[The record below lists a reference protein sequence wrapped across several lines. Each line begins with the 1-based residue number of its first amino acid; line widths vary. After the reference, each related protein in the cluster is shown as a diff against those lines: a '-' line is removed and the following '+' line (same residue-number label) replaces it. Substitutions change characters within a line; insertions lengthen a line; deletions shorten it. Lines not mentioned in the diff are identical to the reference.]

1 MKMKDVLVLGGL
13 ALGAYFLLK
22 QKTVSAK
29 AISLTDIVPTA
40 ISAEQPINYPVIPVT
55 VGGAPTNYVVP
66 SGATAYK
73 AVMINSSGSQ
83 TYLGTET
90 STTVPAGWSFNP
102 TGSFSIDISGH

>member
-22 QKTVSAK
+22 QKTVAAK
-29 AISLTDIVPTA
+29 QIPITEVVPTA
-40 ISAEQPINYPVIPVT
+40 ISAEIPINYPVIPVI
-55 VGGAPTNYVVP
+55 VGGAQTGYVVP
-66 SGATAYK
+66 SGATGYK
-73 AVMINSSGSQ
+73 AAVINPSGST
-83 TYLGTET
+83 TYVGTGT